1 MTECMLQTF
10 GSVVE
15 RSFVVAEAA
24 LQPDG
29 SLVVKVAN
37 SSGQRGSGRLSADN
51 GGGRRGGGGGG
62 GGGWQS
68 DQVLSPGGVHV
79 MIKDL
84 GVDQIDAQISGAVE
98 GVLKKASEERVSYP
112 VLTQPSVACG

>member
-1 MTECMLQTF
+1 M
-10 GSVVE
+10 
-15 RSFVVAEAA
+15 VAEAA
-24 LQPDG
+24 LQPNG

-37 SSGQRGSGRLSADN
+37 SSGQRGSGRPSADN

-62 GGGWQS
+62 GGRQS

-98 GVLKKASEERVSYP
+98 GVLKKASGERVSHP